1 MKAYFTNLIKL
12 SPDKMIESDMT
23 QSSTINDIREQGIEE
38 NNNLSPAATNEGYF
52 VIHIQVL

>member
-12 SPDKMIESDMT
+12 SPDKMIESDIT

-52 VIHIQVL
+52 VILIQVL